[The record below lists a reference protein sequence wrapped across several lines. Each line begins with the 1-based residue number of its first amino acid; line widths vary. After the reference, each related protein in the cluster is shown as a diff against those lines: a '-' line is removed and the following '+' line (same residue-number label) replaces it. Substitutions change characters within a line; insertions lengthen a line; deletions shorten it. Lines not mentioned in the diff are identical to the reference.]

1 MVAVLLGRALDV
13 FTVDTG
19 ETVLQYGMDR
29 GGAENEIDVGVIGP
43 LTPGLITH
51 APVEHTGELGKGFF
65 QDLMGDPLFRWVI
78 DGQLPFTR
86 LWQRKRPLL

>member
-1 MVAVLLGRALDV
+1 M
-13 FTVDTG
+13 
-19 ETVLQYGMDR
+19 

-78 DGQLPFTR
+78 DGQLPFAR
-86 LWQRKRPLL
+86 LWQGKRPLL